1 MLSLAKTSIFYL
13 ILESGFMNKI
23 NFTTEIAKLTA
34 LTLLISAFLTACSGE
49 KAPQEQQPQQSSQQS
64 MPQSQPA
71 PANAQSA
78 TAANQAASSDPYQ
91 LPKNGKVVKAMHAG
105 GYTYMQ
111 VEKDGKEFWIAATMM
126 NVKRD
131 DYVRWADA
139 AVMKNFS
146 SSTLH
151 KTFDEILFVSNAELD
166 Q

>member
-1 MLSLAKTSIFYL
+1 MHNFYNSVIAKGAVLNLLLSISLSL
-13 ILESGFMNKI
+13 
-23 NFTTEIAKLTA
+23 
-34 LTLLISAFLTACSGE
+34 LLVACSGE
-49 KAPQEQQPQQSSQQS
+49 KAPQDQAQAQQPSQQSSQQNT
-64 MPQSQPA
+64 QSQA
-71 PANAQSA
+71 P
-78 TAANQAASSDPYQ
+78 QAATQATGSAEPAAASDPYQ
-91 LPKNGKVVKAMHAG
+91 LPKNGKVIKAMHAG

-111 VEKDGKEFWIAATMM
+111 IEKDGKEFWIAATMM

>member
-1 MLSLAKTSIFYL
+1 MNKLRIPAMFALAALLSAMLS
-13 ILESGFMNKI
+13 
-23 NFTTEIAKLTA
+23 
-34 LTLLISAFLTACSGE
+34 ACSGE
-49 KAPQEQQPQQSSQQS
+49 KAPQEQAQQTTQQDTQQQSQS
-64 MPQSQPA
+64 A
-71 PANAQSA
+71 PAANP
-78 TAANQAASSDPYQ
+78 AAASDPYQ
-91 LPKNGKVVKAMHAG
+91 LPKNGKVIKAMHAG

-111 VEKDGKEFWIAATMM
+111 IEKDGKEFWIASTML

-151 KTFDEILFVSNAELD
+151 KTFDEILFVTNAELD

>member
-1 MLSLAKTSIFYL
+1 
-13 ILESGFMNKI
+13 MNKF
-23 NFTTEIAKLTA
+23 NLVLMIAVS
-34 LTLLISAFLTACSGE
+34 TLFAACSGD
-49 KAPQEQQPQQSSQQS
+49 KPSQGQTQPQAQQQSQDQSQQ
-64 MPQSQPA
+64 QAQPA
-71 PANAQSA
+71 QTQANSQQA
-78 TAANQAASSDPYQ
+78 AASSDPYM
-91 LPKNGKVVKAMHAG
+91 LPKNGKVIKAMHAG

-111 VEKDGKEFWIAATMM
+111 LEKDGKEFWIAATML

-151 KTFDEILFVSNAELD
+151 KTFDEILFVTNAELD

>member
-1 MLSLAKTSIFYL
+1 MKQGNFLIVLS
-13 ILESGFMNKI
+13 ILV
-23 NFTTEIAKLTA
+23 A
-34 LTLLISAFLTACSGE
+34 LSACSGD
-49 KAPQEQQPQQSSQQS
+49 KPSQEQASSQAQQ
-64 MPQSQPA
+64 PAQSQAATQTA
-71 PANAQSA
+71 PAAQA
-78 TAANQAASSDPYQ
+78 PASSTPYQ
-91 LPKNGKVVKAMHAG
+91 LPTNGKVIKAMHAG

-111 VEKDGKEFWIAATMM
+111 IEKDGKEFWIAATMM

-151 KTFDEILFVSNAELD
+151 KTFDEILFVTNAELD

>member
-1 MLSLAKTSIFYL
+1 
-13 ILESGFMNKI
+13 MNKLH
-23 NFTTEIAKLTA
+23 FTAMFA
-34 LTLLISAFLTACSGE
+34 LAALLSAMITACSGE
-49 KAPQEQQPQQSSQQS
+49 KAPQEQAQQTTQQQSQPQQQAH
-64 MPQSQPA
+64 SQPA
-71 PANAQSA
+71 PAANP
-78 TAANQAASSDPYQ
+78 AAASDPYQ
-91 LPKNGKVVKAMHAG
+91 LPKNGKVIKAMHAG

-111 VEKDGKEFWIAATMM
+111 IEKDGKEFWIASTML

-151 KTFDEILFVSNAELD
+151 KTFDEILFVTNAELD

>member
-1 MLSLAKTSIFYL
+1 
-13 ILESGFMNKI
+13 MNKTV
-23 NFTTEIAKLTA
+23 FLLTTF
-34 LTLLISAFLTACSGE
+34 LLVSAIACSKSE
-49 KAPQEQQPQQSSQQS
+49 QAQQQPASSAQQTAPAQQEQQEAAPAQ
-64 MPQSQPA
+64 QPA
-71 PANAQSA
+71 ATQPASG
-78 TAANQAASSDPYQ
+78 SSQ

-111 VEKDGKEFWIAATMM
+111 VEKDGREFWIAANMM
-126 NVKRD
+126 NVKKD

-151 KTFDEILFVSNAELD
+151 RTFDEILFVTNAELD

>member
-1 MLSLAKTSIFYL
+1 MKQGKYFLVIGILAALS
-13 ILESGFMNKI
+13 
-23 NFTTEIAKLTA
+23 
-34 LTLLISAFLTACSGE
+34 ACSGD
-49 KAPQEQQPQQSSQQS
+49 KPSQDQQATQAQQPA
-64 MPQSQPA
+64 QSQTNTQQA
-71 PANAQSA
+71 PTANPQ
-78 TAANQAASSDPYQ
+78 ASSDPYQ

-111 VEKDGKEFWIAATMM
+111 MEKDGKEFWIAATMM

-151 KTFDEILFVSNAELD
+151 KTFDEILFVTNAELD

>member
-1 MLSLAKTSIFYL
+1 MKQGNFLIVMGLLAVLS
-13 ILESGFMNKI
+13 
-23 NFTTEIAKLTA
+23 
-34 LTLLISAFLTACSGE
+34 ACSGD
-49 KAPQEQQPQQSSQQS
+49 KPSQEQPSSQTQQ
-64 MPQSQPA
+64 PAQSQPNTQQT
-71 PANAQSA
+71 PA
-78 TAANQAASSDPYQ
+78 TPRAASDPYQ
-91 LPKNGKVVKAMHAG
+91 LPKNGKVIKAMHAG

-111 VEKDGKEFWIAATMM
+111 MEKDGKEFWIAATMM

-151 KTFDEILFVSNAELD
+151 KTFDEILFVTNAELD

>member
-1 MLSLAKTSIFYL
+1 
-13 ILESGFMNKI
+13 MNKLRI
-23 NFTTEIAKLTA
+23 TA
-34 LTLLISAFLTACSGE
+34 MFALAALLSAMITACSGE
-49 KAPQEQQPQQSSQQS
+49 KAPQEQAQQTTQQNTQQQSQPQSQQ
-64 MPQSQPA
+64 QAHSQPA
-71 PANAQSA
+71 PAANP
-78 TAANQAASSDPYQ
+78 AAASDPYQ
-91 LPKNGKVVKAMHAG
+91 LPKNGKVIKAMHAG

-111 VEKDGKEFWIAATMM
+111 IEKDGKEFWIASTML

-151 KTFDEILFVSNAELD
+151 KTFDEILFVTNAELD

>member
-1 MLSLAKTSIFYL
+1 
-13 ILESGFMNKI
+13 
-23 NFTTEIAKLTA
+23 
-34 LTLLISAFLTACSGE
+34 
-49 KAPQEQQPQQSSQQS
+49 
-64 MPQSQPA
+64 
-71 PANAQSA
+71 
-78 TAANQAASSDPYQ
+78 
-91 LPKNGKVVKAMHAG
+91 MHAG

-111 VEKDGKEFWIAATMM
+111 MEKDGKEFWIAATMM

-151 KTFDEILFVSNAELD
+151 KTFDEILFVTNAELD

>member
-1 MLSLAKTSIFYL
+1 MRQGIFLIAMGFLAVLS
-13 ILESGFMNKI
+13 
-23 NFTTEIAKLTA
+23 
-34 LTLLISAFLTACSGE
+34 ACSGD
-49 KAPQEQQPQQSSQQS
+49 KPSQEQSSSQAQQ
-64 MPQSQPA
+64 PAQSQANTQQA
-71 PANAQSA
+71 PA
-78 TAANQAASSDPYQ
+78 TAPRAASDPYQ
-91 LPKNGKVVKAMHAG
+91 LPKNGKVIKAMHAG

-111 VEKDGKEFWIAATMM
+111 LEKDGKEFWIAATMM

-151 KTFDEILFVSNAELD
+151 KTFDEILFVTNAELD

>member
-1 MLSLAKTSIFYL
+1 MKRLHLVAV
-13 ILESGFMNKI
+13 
-23 NFTTEIAKLTA
+23 IAMA
-34 LTLLISAFLTACSGE
+34 AFLSTLFSACSDE
-49 KAPQEQQPQQSSQQS
+49 KSSQQQAAQPS
-64 MPQSQPA
+64 QQQSQPA
-71 PANAQSA
+71 QTQANTQPAA
-78 TAANQAASSDPYQ
+78 TASSQ
-91 LPKNGKVVKAMHAG
+91 LPKNGKVIKAMHAG

-111 VEKDGKEFWIAATMM
+111 VEKDGKEFWIAGTMM

-151 KTFDEILFVSNAELD
+151 KTFDEILFVTDVELD

>member
-1 MLSLAKTSIFYL
+1 MSKFNFIAVVASAALMSI
-13 ILESGFMNKI
+13 I
-23 NFTTEIAKLTA
+23 
-34 LTLLISAFLTACSGE
+34 LTACSGE
-49 KAPQEQQPQQSSQQS
+49 KAPQEQAQQSTQQS
-64 MPQSQPA
+64 QTAPAVPQPA
-71 PANAQSA
+71 
-78 TAANQAASSDPYQ
+78 AANQAASSDPHQ

-105 GYTYMQ
+105 GYTYMRI
-111 VEKDGKEFWIAATMM
+111 EKDGKEFWIAATMM

>member
-1 MLSLAKTSIFYL
+1 MKQGNFLIVMGLLAVLS
-13 ILESGFMNKI
+13 
-23 NFTTEIAKLTA
+23 
-34 LTLLISAFLTACSGE
+34 ACSGD
-49 KAPQEQQPQQSSQQS
+49 KPSQEQPSSQTQQ
-64 MPQSQPA
+64 PAQSQPSA
-71 PANAQSA
+71 QQTPA
-78 TAANQAASSDPYQ
+78 TPRAASDPYQ
-91 LPKNGKVVKAMHAG
+91 LPKNGKVIKAMHAG

-111 VEKDGKEFWIAATMM
+111 MEKDGKEFWIAATMM

-151 KTFDEILFVSNAELD
+151 KTFDEILFVTNAELD